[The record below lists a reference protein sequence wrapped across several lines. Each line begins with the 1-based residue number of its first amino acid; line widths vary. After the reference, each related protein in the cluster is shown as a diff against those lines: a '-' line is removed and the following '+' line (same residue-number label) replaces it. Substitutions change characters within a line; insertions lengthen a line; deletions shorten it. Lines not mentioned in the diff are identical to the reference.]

1 MAQEFRIKPF
11 KQDLKEMA
19 HWLIP
24 ESVIERQKEPLKNNQ
39 IRENKKEYQ
48 DKFLDRFISYAMQ
61 LWESTQITKK

>member
-1 MAQEFRIKPF
+1 
-11 KQDLKEMA
+11 
-19 HWLIP
+19 
-24 ESVIERQKEPLKNNQ
+24 LKNNQ

>member
-1 MAQEFRIKPF
+1 
-11 KQDLKEMA
+11 
-19 HWLIP
+19 LIP

-61 LWESTQITKK
+61 L